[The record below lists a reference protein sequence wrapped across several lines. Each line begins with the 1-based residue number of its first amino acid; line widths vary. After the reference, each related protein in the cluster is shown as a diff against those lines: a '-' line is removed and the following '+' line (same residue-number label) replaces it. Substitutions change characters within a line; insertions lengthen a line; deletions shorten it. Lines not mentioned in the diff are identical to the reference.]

1 MPIRAECEN
10 CGKVVNAKADAAGRR
25 IKCPKCGAPIS
36 VPGGRRKKG
45 ARKKSARR
53 RPPEKDVD
61 PDFGDLDFGRLAAM
75 ERRGESLGKGTIEE
89 CVSCGELVGE
99 FTEECPHC
107 GEPHAE
113 LKQIKRRA
121 KKKKEAAQDTVIVE
135 DKRDFEK
142 LARGERSGGLL
153 WGIIGLVVFIVAN
166 IILYQTTGYVII
178 PIR

>member
-53 RPPEKDVD
+53 RPQEKDVD

-113 LKQIKRRA
+113 LKQIKMRA
-121 KKKKEAAQDTVIVE
+121 KKKNAKETPRRTPVGHPNAN
-135 DKRDFEK
+135 RSK
-142 LARGERSGGLL
+142 LHASALVATRTASRLSIASTRTARVL
-153 WGIIGLVVFIVAN
+153 A
-166 IILYQTTGYVII
+166 
-178 PIR
+178 P